1 MSTSVIYGSLGVG
14 IALLLWMYIIS
25 LVVLIGAEFN
35 AMLFPRCLTKVP
47 PPRVDAE
54 AR

>member
-1 MSTSVIYGSLGVG
+1 
-14 IALLLWMYIIS
+14 
-25 LVVLIGAEFN
+25 VLIGAEFN

-47 PPRVDAE
+47 PQAEPE

>member
-1 MSTSVIYGSLGVG
+1 VG
-14 IALLLWMYIIS
+14 IALLLWMYLIS

-47 PPRVDAE
+47 LPQVDTAV
-54 AR
+54 R